1 MTPARGWL
9 AVAGGVV
16 LYLLL
21 EAGLFRTGLYQTF
34 LAPDSY
40 AGNFEFVVEAER
52 TRPVSH
58 PRQVLT
64 IGDSRMAF
72 RAWHANARQ
81 SELTFGNAGIASST
95 PRVWHYTLKAI
106 DPAHDRY
113 EAILFLV
120 EDYDDE
126 DVAEDLSRRL
136 LDVQLMVARI
146 GLADIPELLFSY
158 PQWAEQREVL
168 RKVVFKGFTYQRDL
182 QEFLKNP
189 RQRLAGREFKRQ
201 QWARVLGSYQGEDR
215 TLAGLHI
222 DWQTNK
228 ATYPESLSEQERR
241 LIDDVLLR
249 PAEPQTGRMGAYRR
263 EWFGRILQRYHGS
276 RTRLLFARVPRGPIP
291 RPASLVQKKSAV
303 LRQLPGV
310 TLLDENLLNELEHP
324 DFFIDPL
331 HLNAEGCRRL
341 TDILTRAV
349 REALDAPRAL

>member
-21 EAGLFRTGLYQTF
+21 EAGLFRTGLYQAF

-40 AGNFEFVVEAER
+40 AGNFEFVA
-52 TRPVSH
+52 
-58 PRQVLT
+58 
-64 IGDSRMAF
+64 
-72 RAWHANARQ
+72 
-81 SELTFGNAGIASST
+81 
-95 PRVWHYTLKAI
+95 
-106 DPAHDRY
+106 
-113 EAILFLV
+113 
-120 EDYDDE
+120 EDY
-126 DVAEDLSRRL
+126 SRRL

-146 GLADIPELLFSY
+146 GLADIPELLLSY

-168 RKVVFKGFTYQRDL
+168 RK
-182 QEFLKNP
+182 EFLKNP
-189 RQRLAGREFKRQ
+189 RQ
-201 QWARVLGSYQGEDR
+201 QWARVLGSCRGEDR
-215 TLAGLHI
+215 TLAGLRI

-228 ATYPESLSEQERR
+228 ATYPESLSARERQ

-263 EWFGRILQRYHGS
+263 ECFGRILHRYQGS

-291 RPASLVQKKSAV
+291 RPASLVQKRSAV
-303 LRQLPGV
+303 PRQLPGV
-310 TLLDENLLNELEHP
+310 TLLDEGLLNELEHP

-341 TDILTRAV
+341 TEILTRAV
-349 REALDAPRAL
+349 RKQLLALASYAFYMAWNPQFLVLLLALTVVDYLAAL